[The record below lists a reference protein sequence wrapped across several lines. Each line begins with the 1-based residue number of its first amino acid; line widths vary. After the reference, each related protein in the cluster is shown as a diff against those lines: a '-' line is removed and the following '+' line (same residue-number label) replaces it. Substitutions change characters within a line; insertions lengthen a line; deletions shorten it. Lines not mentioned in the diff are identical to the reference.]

1 MSTLLK
7 IQFTLPES
15 ETAECQIYLSG
26 RVAHGWEE
34 KPLEDDTIFYTIHL
48 EDHPLGSEIVAEI
61 KKRWPEAGCTS
72 EEIEAENWGLAWKE
86 YFEPIVCGDM
96 FEILPPWLM
105 DTKTEGLRHIVI
117 EPKMAFGTGGHP
129 TTALCLEL
137 ISKLFREGKLDP
149 KMNFFDLGTGSAIL
163 SIALAKLGIKGT
175 GVDIDPQSI
184 VCALENLQNN
194 GVESDVTLAV
204 GSADCIDQS
213 LKYDLVVANILSGP
227 LIELSSAVIARLK
240 ENSILILSGILN
252 EQAEGVAKA
261 YITKGLPAPE
271 IFIDGE
277 WAALLWENTGATDS

>member
-1 MSTLLK
+1 MSKLLK
-7 IQFTLPES
+7 IQFTLPET
-15 ETAECQIYLSG
+15 EMDECQVYLSG

-34 KPLEDDTIFYTIHL
+34 KPQDDDSIFYTIHL
-48 EDHPLGSEIVAEI
+48 EDHPLGTEIVAEI
-61 KKRWPEAGCTS
+61 QKCWPDAGCIG
-72 EEIEAENWGLAWKE
+72 EEIEDENWGLAWKE
-86 YFEPIVCGDM
+86 FFVPIVCGDM

-105 DTKTEGLRHIVI
+105 DKKTEGLTQIVI

-137 ISKLFREGKLDP
+137 ISKLSREGKLNP
-149 KMNFFDLGTGSAIL
+149 EMSFFDLGTGSAIL
-163 SIALAKLGIKGT
+163 SIALAKLGLKGT

-184 VCALENLQNN
+184 VCALENMQNN
-194 GVESDVTLAV
+194 DVENDITLAV
-204 GSADCIDQS
+204 GSADCIDPS

-227 LIELSSAVIARLK
+227 LIELSPDVIGRLK

-252 EQAEGVAKA
+252 EQAENVTKA

-277 WAALLWENTGATDS
+277 WAGLLWENTGAIDS